1 MEIWEEREKKKPNTW
16 CDLNPWPQGLHFTSG
31 KWYFFLWLPLQLN
44 ISYYAQEILNV
55 TTLYPFLDA
64 EEVWDTNFTLPVI
77 HFRFSRLDEAI
88 LQNEI
93 NKWFRKVVKE
103 KRNKHGFEVSV
114 EDWNFSSP
122 SISPE
127 TFFFSEFPA
136 RDFFSFEIFKMSFC
150 SSFLHPTFLSFFT
163 PNFLSFFLFSQALAL
178 SVLLLRFPIWEIL
191 HLAWSG
197 HLLQQ
202 TKTKNN
208 DFKLKSNN
216 AMLCRRNIA

>member
-31 KWYFFLWLPLQLN
+31 KWYFFLWLPLQLK
-44 ISYYAQEILNV
+44 ISYYAQEILNI

-64 EEVWDTNFTLPVI
+64 EEVWDTNFTLPAI
-77 HFRFSRLDEAI
+77 HFRFSRLDDAI

-127 TFFFSEFPA
+127 TFFSPNS
-136 RDFFSFEIFKMSFC
+136 RREIFFLSKFSKCHFARLSFIQLFFHFSLPTFFLSFC
-150 SSFLHPTFLSFFT
+150 SAKLWLYLSYFYVSPSGKFFT
-163 PNFLSFFLFSQALAL
+163 
-178 SVLLLRFPIWEIL
+178 
-191 HLAWSG
+191 
-197 HLLQQ
+197 
-202 TKTKNN
+202 
-208 DFKLKSNN
+208 
-216 AMLCRRNIA
+216 